1 MLGNASLS
9 SWISEKLM
17 ERKEEKVEVDE
28 IDLRFFLLHIL
39 FKVSPC
45 GYVEVMGAYIVKKK
59 RWKDSKDDYFGG

>member
-1 MLGNASLS
+1 
-9 SWISEKLM
+9 M

-59 RWKDSKDDYFGG
+59 R